1 MSDKKISALT
11 SASTPLAGTEVL
23 PIVQS
28 GTTVKVASDDLTVK
42 NLRANATTGILQVA
56 GPAAASTRVMTTPD
70 ANFTVA
76 RTDAAQT
83 FAGEQTFSNVITKV
97 NQTAGT
103 SGTPAYD
110 VMTQYYVNANRWQLR
125 GYNIAQNIDTRTWP
139 AITATLD
146 DGAQFE
152 MMVWHPYDG
161 VRIPNANLV
170 IGTSGKGI
178 DFSADGQAAGM
189 TSELLDDYEEGTWT
203 AQISDGTNNATMV
216 DSTCVYTKVG
226 RLVTVSG
233 YVSIS
238 SLGSMAGS
246 VVLSG
251 LPFAVASAGDNR
263 FVSGG
268 VPAVA
273 YGLNITANQV
283 ISGDFQPGTS
293 SMQLRIWN
301 QTTGTSSLT
310 PAEWSNTGGI
320 GFCFTYT
327 A

>member
-146 DGAQFE
+146 DGAQSE

-170 IGTSGKGI
+170 IGTAGKGI
-178 DFSADGQAAGM
+178 DFSADSNAAGM
-189 TSELLDDYEEGTWT
+189 TSELLNDYEEGTFT
-203 AQISDGTNNATMV
+203 ATLAGFTTNPTTPITAT
-216 DSTCVYTKVG
+216 SRYTKIG
-226 RLVTVSG
+226 RQVNCQIAFKDVDTTGASG
-233 YVSIS
+233 AIFVQ
-238 SLGSMAGS
+238 
-246 VVLSG
+246 G
-251 LPFAVASAGDNR
+251 LPFTAGADAIGVVQQGAMASTNIAVALL
-263 FVSGG
+263 VSGLTRMEII
-268 VPAVA
+268 ASNA
-273 YGLNITANQV
+273 YLNLSFTAGANQYLFINIT
-283 ISGDFQPGTS
+283 
-293 SMQLRIWN
+293 
-301 QTTGTSSLT
+301 
-310 PAEWSNTGGI
+310 
-320 GFCFTYT
+320 YT
-327 A
+327 V